1 MYRNN
6 VNLLGRI
13 TKDLELKTIGEDN
26 CVVDFNLAVNRV
38 TKKDAEHPE
47 ADFIPM
53 AAWGKTAENIVKFFN
68 KGDRIGVS
76 GRLQSRTYEDKDSG
90 KNRSVIEMIVEDFE
104 FIEKKNNNATTK
116 PTSSA
121 KAQSAPAAKQNDDE
135 LPY

>member
-26 CVVDFNLAVNRV
+26 CVVNFNLAINRV

-47 ADFIPM
+47 ADFIPVT
-53 AAWGKTAENIVKFFN
+53 AWGKTAENIVKFFG

-90 KNRSVIEMIVEDFE
+90 KNRSVIEVVVDEFE
-104 FIEKKNNNATTK
+104 FIEKKTDNATAK
-116 PTSSA
+116 QTSPA
-121 KAQSAPAAKQNDDE
+121 KGQSAPAAKQSDDD